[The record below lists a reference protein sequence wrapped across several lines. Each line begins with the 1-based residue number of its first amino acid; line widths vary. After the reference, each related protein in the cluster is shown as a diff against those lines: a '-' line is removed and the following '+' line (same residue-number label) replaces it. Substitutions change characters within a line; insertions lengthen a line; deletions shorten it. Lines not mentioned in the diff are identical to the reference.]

1 MKMFNFNSS
10 RRRRWMVALALLTA
24 LLLLLAVLLANAGKG
39 TTGPRSVNEPTVV
52 PEDKTPTVDDNSKP
66 APPDSPN
73 DPGSR
78 EPLSTDTTIASNFTK
93 GRSFQ
98 VEFAQI
104 QPPRADAARW
114 NLLKQ
119 EVYNLMTVTGSLEY
133 RGFLGGG
140 VGPKDDTSSGGVMMT
155 PVVETQ
161 EDIYSAEIFISG
173 SGVQGIEHY
182 LSNDGGATW
191 QRIDLSS
198 NPSAPVFK
206 VSFPTA
212 GNKLRYKAVWPAQSK
227 GLLVEVSV
235 DINTFGDFTR
245 IIEFPQPVQTLKLL
259 KWANLPPGT
268 TISVNGLELP
278 LGGELRLPSPTEK
291 LVITMSYD
299 AQAYF
304 APPAGPATIQL
315 VAE

>member
-1 MKMFNFNSS
+1 MKNMFNFNSS
-10 RRRRWMVALALLTA
+10 RRRRWMAALALLAA
-24 LLLLLAVLLANAGKG
+24 LLLLAALTLAHAKKSANDPGIVEP
-39 TTGPRSVNEPTVV
+39 PRPGNE
-52 PEDKTPTVDDNSKP
+52 TPTVDDNSKP
-66 APPDSPN
+66 TPDSPN

-78 EPLSTDTTIASNFTK
+78 EPLPTDTTIASNSAK
-93 GRSFQ
+93 GHAFQ
-98 VEFAQI
+98 VEFVQI
-104 QPPRADAARW
+104 QPPRADVARW

-133 RGFLGGG
+133 RAFLGGG
-140 VGPKDDTSSGGVMMT
+140 VGPKDESNLGGVMMT

-212 GNKLRYKAVWPAQSK
+212 GNKLRYKALWPAQGK

-235 DINTFGDFTR
+235 DVNTFGDFTR
-245 IIEFPQPVQTLKLL
+245 IIEFPQSIQTVKLL
-259 KWANLPPGT
+259 KWANLPPGARVT
-268 TISVNGLELP
+268 VNDLELP
-278 LGGELRLPSPTEK
+278 LYQNSEMRLTEPATTLIIRLR
-291 LVITMSYD
+291 YD
-299 AQAYF
+299 AQGYF
-304 APPAGPATIQL
+304 APPAGPATVEL